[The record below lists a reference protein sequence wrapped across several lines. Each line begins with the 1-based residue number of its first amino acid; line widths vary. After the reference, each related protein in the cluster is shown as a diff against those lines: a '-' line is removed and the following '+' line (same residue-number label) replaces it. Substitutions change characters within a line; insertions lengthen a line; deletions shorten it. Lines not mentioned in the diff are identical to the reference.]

1 MWVLNK
7 TRIPHLCIVRAP
19 KLNRLAAIATAV
31 LAGWTWQEREMHVFF
46 LRPTL
51 LAAVSQE
58 LCGLAKHL
66 QVGART
72 SLLNKLADLG
82 LFKVRTAAEQRVGA

>member
-1 MWVLNK
+1 M
-7 TRIPHLCIVRAP
+7 HLSP
-19 KLNRLAAIATAV
+19 LHL
-31 LAGWTWQEREMHVFF
+31 
-46 LRPTL
+46 TL

-82 LFKVRTAAEQRVGA
+82 LFKVRTAAEQRIGA

>member
-1 MWVLNK
+1 
-7 TRIPHLCIVRAP
+7 
-19 KLNRLAAIATAV
+19 
-31 LAGWTWQEREMHVFF
+31 MHVFF